1 VLGPHPAKR
10 VAALP
15 RLSPN
20 FTRTPSIARRRC
32 PRHVP
37 RPNLDSPPR
46 FTGGRPDVPPQVRP
60 ARGPVAFDYE
70 AADQTTA
77 DFGTAP
83 GTRDRTHSRRR
94 RRASRPRCLY
104 RGSRPPAK
112 PARRRPRLTVGL
124 REPVANRARRRGS
137 VHADR
142 PDTEAVQLRENATTG
157 PRWRFA
163 ATTVSDRTRGRRGT
177 SALRAEPVPLR
188 SRDALSWSSSPR
200 IRSGNRF
207 VHVTS
212 STRCTTGD
220 RDAGQVAR
228 MAGTCADQHGPMS
241 SPAAKRSM
249 APLIAS
255 SLGPRPGR
263 SVAAEGFLDSA
274 VRRKSH
280 HPLEVGVQPRPV

>member
-1 VLGPHPAKR
+1 MSPDRIWTHRPGSLAEDPMFRRKCDPPVGRSHLITRPPIRPLPTLAPRRGHGTERTLVVAVVR
-10 VAALP
+10 AALDV
-15 RLSPN
+15 
-20 FTRTPSIARRRC
+20 SIA
-32 PRHVP
+32 
-37 RPNLDSPPR
+37 
-46 FTGGRPDVPPQVRP
+46 
-60 ARGPVAFDYE
+60 AVA
-70 AADQTTA
+70 
-77 DFGTAP
+77 
-83 GTRDRTHSRRR
+83 
-94 RRASRPRCLY
+94 
-104 RGSRPPAK
+104 PPAK

-212 STRCTTGD
+212 STQCTTGD